1 MTDAQDG
8 LFISQ
13 VPGQLMVWTGKNI
26 HPVHVRRLGYKP
38 APVAEFLTACPFH
51 HLIDTAPY
59 KAVCAGQTR

>member
-8 LFISQ
+8 FFFTKFFR
-13 VPGQLMVWTGKNI
+13 QLMIRTGKNI

-38 APVAEFLTACPFH
+38 APVAEFLTTCPFH